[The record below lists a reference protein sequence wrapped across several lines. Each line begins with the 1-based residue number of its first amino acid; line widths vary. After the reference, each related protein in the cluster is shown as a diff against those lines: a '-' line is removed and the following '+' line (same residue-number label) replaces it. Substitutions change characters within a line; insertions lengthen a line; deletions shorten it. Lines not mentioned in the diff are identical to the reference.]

1 MCVCVYTGQ
10 WQKSNLRT
18 GGLCL
23 SAEKGRQASSPS
35 PYLPSLPVWSHK
47 PQAKAHRD
55 AYAAAHG
62 ADQSWTNVCIL
73 FGHQIQKHSF
83 IVNSSFESKR
93 EAHGNASLLAVSALF
108 LFESNFK
115 GYDKSHWS
123 AFSACIVAVA
133 MVAAISFRIIAL
145 NIMAKNR
152 KLVSCNLV
160 SVIWKAI
167 QTRFVLWFIY
177 PSIHPS
183 IHLSIYPWGLFKLI
197 NKSINTL
204 INEQIP
210 RKNKYSSKTIFPEH
224 IFLITIAS

>member
-1 MCVCVYTGQ
+1 MCVFTQANDRKVNWEQEAFAYQLKKEDKPLLPHLIFPRYLCDHTSLR
-10 WQKSNLRT
+10 QKHTEMHMQRLM
-18 GGLCL
+18 
-23 SAEKGRQASSPS
+23 A
-35 PYLPSLPVWSHK
+35 
-47 PQAKAHRD
+47 
-55 AYAAAHG
+55 
-62 ADQSWTNVCIL
+62 QSWTNVCIL
-73 FGHQIQKHSF
+73 FGHQLQKHSF
-83 IVNSSFESKR
+83 IVNSLFESKR
-93 EAHGNASLLAVSALF
+93 EAHGKASLLAVSALF

-183 IHLSIYPWGLFKLI
+183 IYLSL
-197 NKSINTL
+197 
-204 INEQIP
+204 
-210 RKNKYSSKTIFPEH
+210 RTI
-224 IFLITIAS
+224 